1 MNQNLISIFIILFSL
16 YLPNKLTEAKP
27 IKEQKDIVL
36 ENVRKSFFN
45 DIEAKDGML
54 LKVGKRNELHHFI
67 CNQSSIQCFC

>member
-16 YLPNKLTEAKP
+16 YLPNKSTEAKP

-45 DIEAKDGML
+45 AAYYMQPFQL
-54 LKVGKRNELHHFI
+54 ANLKKYKSEENGNTPIKIV
-67 CNQSSIQCFC
+67 SI